1 MKRVFRSLLALSCL
15 LGLAIATA
23 SAQTAPAATPTTPA
37 APGAA
42 KPPVA
47 RGKVQP
53 KARAAVNPAA
63 LNVKDGLMMKE
74 GKVILTELGIQ
85 NPLTTTKTLVNRTTI
100 TPTGLVTA
108 PDGTTTQMGEGD
120 MVSLTGRVTSRRS
133 IVEADS
139 LLKIKMYD
147 LKYPG
152 KRERDAKI
160 KAEKDK
166 AKKEREEQK
175 AKMAAERAKDKA
187 KGKR

>member
-1 MKRVFRSLLALSCL
+1 MKRILRSLLPLTCL
-15 LGLAIATA
+15 LGLVASAATA
-23 SAQTAPAATPTTPA
+23 QTVPAAAPATPA

-47 RGKVQP
+47 RGRVQP
-53 KARAAVNPAA
+53 KARATVNPAT
-63 LNVKDGLMMKE
+63 LNVKDGLMMKS

-85 NPLTTTKTLVNRTTI
+85 NPLQATKTLVNRTTI

-120 MVSLTGRVTSRRS
+120 MVSLTGRITTHSS

-139 LLKIKMYD
+139 LLKIKIYD
-147 LKYPG
+147 QKFPG

-166 AKKEREEQK
+166 VKKERDEQK
-175 AKMAAERAKDKA
+175 AKMAAERAKEQA
-187 KGKR
+187 KRKH